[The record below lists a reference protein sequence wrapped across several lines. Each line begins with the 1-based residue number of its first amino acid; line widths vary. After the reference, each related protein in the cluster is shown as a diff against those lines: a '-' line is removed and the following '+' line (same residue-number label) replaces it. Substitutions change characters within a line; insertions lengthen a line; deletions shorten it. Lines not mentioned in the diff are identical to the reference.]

1 MSKIKTVRVLNWER
15 MLEPELNYG
24 EFAIIRSQAGL
35 IGSFHH
41 GKK

>member
-1 MSKIKTVRVLNWER
+1 MIKKRTVRVLSWER